1 MKRLASVFR
10 LVRSSLLVLCSLYLF
25 LAGLA
30 PVFAHASDPGAGPGG
45 PSPYEIE
52 HRLTALE
59 VQTASIN
66 DLVRALVFGVGALVL
81 ETAGRVI
88 LSAGRRVKVEG

>member
-10 LVRSSLLVLCSLYLF
+10 LVRSSLLVLCSFYLF

-30 PVFAHASDPGAGPGG
+30 PVFAHAAQSGVGRLE

>member
-25 LAGLA
+25 LAGMA
-30 PVFAHASDPGAGPGG
+30 PVLAHAPDAGMVAVG
-45 PSPYEIE
+45 PSPSEIE